1 MDKIFQRIF
10 ENNFS
15 ELAGLLVN
23 ASIPVPE
30 KLINELIGSGLRGNK
45 NITYCRVTVERQNR
59 VAVNLKTPLLP
70 FALNLKLRLA
80 EALELDGSPRLTAWL
95 ENQLFLAGIGSFL
108 NVLPAGIRIQGN
120 QLTVD
125 IESFLTTPEQKRLL
139 QLIQWVGIKTQEGRV
154 TLDVKI
160 GVDEARKL

>member
-1 MDKIFQRIF
+1 MEQIFRRII
-10 ENNFS
+10 EDNFS
-15 ELAGLLVN
+15 DLHGLTVD

-30 KLINELIGSGLRGNK
+30 ELVNEIIAAAIRGND
-45 NITYCRVTVERQNR
+45 NIDYCKVSVGRENR
-59 VAVNLKTPLLP
+59 VAVRLKTPFLP

-80 EALELDGSPRLTAWL
+80 EALELGDSPRLTAWL

-125 IESFLTTPEQKRLL
+125 IGSFLTAPEQKRLL
-139 QLIQWVGIKTQEGRV
+139 KLIRWVGINTQEGK
-154 TLDVKI
+154 VKLAIKMGI
-160 GVDEARKL
+160 GEAGKS